1 MAHRI
6 RWAIKLF
13 RKVKVSTIVGLLRH
27 GQTDWNIDMRL
38 QGISDIPLNETGHNQ
53 AKLVAEILASQEWHR
68 VVTSPL
74 SRAKVTAEYVSSSLN
89 LQSATVNNL
98 LLERSFGAAEG
109 LSYEDWKERLQAGIH
124 AEGAES
130 IEDLERRAARLLD
143 ELADSY
149 PGERVI
155 AVSHGALIRK
165 IIGMVS
171 LGELPREGERFGN
184 ASLTTIVHDGQQ
196 WKILDYNPATL
207 ST

>member
-1 MAHRI
+1 
-6 RWAIKLF
+6 
-13 RKVKVSTIVGLLRH
+13 VGLLRH

-38 QGISDIPLNETGHNQ
+38 QGISDIPLNQTGHEQ
-53 AKLVAEILASQEWHR
+53 AKIAAEILASQDWHR

-74 SRAKVTAEYVSSSLN
+74 SRAKVTADYVSAKLG
-89 LQSATVNNL
+89 LEAAAVHEL

-109 LSYEDWKERLQAGIH
+109 LSYEDWKERLQAGFH

-130 IEDLERRAARLLD
+130 IEDLEQRAFRLLD

-149 PGERVI
+149 PDQRVI

-165 IIGMVS
+165 LIGLVS
-171 LGELPREGERFGN
+171 LGEFPRDGERFGN
-184 ASLTTIVHDGQQ
+184 ASLTTIIHDGGQ

-207 ST
+207 SF

>member
-1 MAHRI
+1 M
-6 RWAIKLF
+6 
-13 RKVKVSTIVGLLRH
+13 STIVGLLRH
-27 GQTDWNIDMRL
+27 GQTDWNIDMLL
-38 QGISDIPLNETGHNQ
+38 QGVSDIPLNQTGHEQ
-53 AKLVAEILASQEWHR
+53 AMMAAEILASQDWHR

-74 SRAKVTAEYVSSSLN
+74 SRAKVTADYVSAKLG
-89 LQSATVNNL
+89 LEAATVHDL

-109 LSYEDWKERLQAGIH
+109 SSYEEWKERLQAGLH

-130 IEDLERRAARLLD
+130 IEDLEQRAFQLLD
-143 ELADSY
+143 ELVNSY

-165 IIGMVS
+165 IIGLVS
-171 LGELPREGERFGN
+171 LGEFPRDGERFGN

-207 ST
+207 SA

>member
-1 MAHRI
+1 MGHQSFQEVQ
-6 RWAIKLF
+6 L
-13 RKVKVSTIVGLLRH
+13 STIVGLLRH

-38 QGISDIPLNETGHNQ
+38 QGISDIPLNQTGHEQ
-53 AKLVAEILASQEWHR
+53 AKIAAEILASQEWHR

-74 SRAKVTAEYVSSSLN
+74 SRAKVTADYVSAKLG
-89 LQSATVNNL
+89 LEAAVVHEL

-109 LSYEDWKERLQAGIH
+109 LSYEDWKERLQAGLH

-130 IEDLERRAARLLD
+130 IEDLEQRAFRLLD

-149 PGERVI
+149 PDQRVI

-165 IIGMVS
+165 LIGLVS
-171 LGELPREGERFGN
+171 LGEFPRDGERFGN
-184 ASLTTIVHDGQQ
+184 ASLTTIIHDGGQ

-207 ST
+207 SF